1 MPDHPTLTTIAAA
14 IRRHSP
20 GAVPDS
26 IRLLNGTT
34 LVRDNAWG
42 GHTVVH
48 DDIARHV
55 LIAAMTL
62 ALPFLVR
69 DERNGAMCWGIDDPK
84 DGVRT
89 WFADS
94 DHNNDPL
101 LSLYSAWKC
110 VKGIADA

>member
-20 GAVPDS
+20 GAVPES

-55 LIAAMTL
+55 IGFAMVL
-62 ALPFLVR
+62 DCYPERYDGRKGWLVNR
-69 DERNGAMCWGIDDPK
+69 PDDSPGEFFN
-84 DGVRT
+84 D
-89 WFADS
+89 F

-101 LSLYSAWKC
+101 LSLFSAWKFA
-110 VKGIADA
+110 KGIADA